1 MIIILIL
8 KTKLM
13 AESFAF
19 YFASTRKETENPVLI
34 GDGFFVNE
42 MDEKVV
48 LSGLSQQI
56 LGCHSV

>member
-42 MDEKVV
+42 IDGE
-48 LSGLSQQI
+48 LFL
-56 LGCHSV
+56 

>member
-42 MDEKVV
+42 MDGE
-48 LSGLSQQI
+48 LFL
-56 LGCHSV
+56 